1 MRCSARMI
9 LGLTALSAASA
20 PWPQSNVPVREVF
33 ISLSDRQMTIME
45 GDTVLGSY
53 PVAIGR
59 AGFDTPTGEFQVI
72 DLDDNPTG
80 APAISARWIGFLHT
94 MTRHGRAW
102 LGIHGTE
109 NTVSIGRAASH
120 GCIRLR
126 IPDVIEAFGLLAIG
140 DPIHISGSPPRE
152 REVRHTHRR
161 GAPLFVVVT
170 HQAGRQPHRRRT

>member
-1 MRCSARMI
+1 MRCSAKLI

-20 PWPQSNVPVREVF
+20 AWPQSNFQIREVF
-33 ISLSDRQMTIME
+33 VSLPDRQMTIRQ

-59 AGFDTPTGEFQVI
+59 PGYVTPTGEFKVI
-72 DLDDNPTG
+72 DMDANPPG

-94 MTRHGRAW
+94 TTKHGRIW

-109 NTVSIGRAASH
+109 NIGSIGRAASH

-126 IPDVIEAFGLLAIG
+126 IPDVIEAFSLLAIG
-140 DPIHISGSPPRE
+140 DPIHISGGATRHGRKGATAFATATRHAE
-152 REVRHTHRR
+152 R
-161 GAPLFVVVT
+161 
-170 HQAGRQPHRRRT
+170 